1 MSLRAILWALEEVHA
16 PSAHAK
22 LALIAFANYAGE
34 TNLAY
39 PSLATVA
46 RITQADP
53 KTVRKAVGDL
63 VSAGLLVD
71 TGKRTGVG
79 KQVIVYALPVPALP
93 DSVRHGRKGP
103 QKAGAFNGLAAVEN
117 PALPDSVTHEPE
129 NPCPTGFGNTGFGA
143 RALPDSVSEPVKEPI
158 PLETPNGV
166 SVPKGTEPVDLK
178 SKKNRGCRIPDGWSP
193 PAIETLPERIAD
205 RVAQWPDGSYADQA
219 DAFVAFWQTESG
231 VRASKTDWDKAWHTW
246 IRRAGI
252 PKPPPPSRVKAQ
264 AALAERL
271 AEPPVCER
279 DDEGEAEGKLRT
291 ALDRCFAGQ
300 LWWSRAALKFTD
312 PGLRVYVAHSYQRD
326 QAECAQGLIRR
337 VAAEVGLPI
346 KWVVFD
352 TGKGRAAA

>member
-117 PALPDSVTHEPE
+117 HALPDSVTHEPE

-219 DAFVAFWQTESG
+219 EAFVAFWQTESG
-231 VRASKTDWDKAWHTW
+231 VRASKTDWEKAWHTW

-252 PKPPPPSRVKAQ
+252 PKAPPPSRAKA
-264 AALAERL
+264 AAAVAERL
-271 AEPPVCER
+271 AEPPVLER
-279 DDEGEAEGKLRT
+279 DFEGHAEAKLRA
-291 ALDRCFAGQ
+291 ALDPHLSGR
-300 LWWSRAALKFTD
+300 LWWQSAALKFTD
-312 PGLRVYVAHSYQRD
+312 PGLKVIVAMFYERD
-326 QAECAQGLIRR
+326 HVDAVQGLIRS
-337 VAAEVGLPI
+337 VAAQVGHPI
-346 KWVVFD
+346 RWVVVD
-352 TGKGRAAA
+352 AGKRRAAA